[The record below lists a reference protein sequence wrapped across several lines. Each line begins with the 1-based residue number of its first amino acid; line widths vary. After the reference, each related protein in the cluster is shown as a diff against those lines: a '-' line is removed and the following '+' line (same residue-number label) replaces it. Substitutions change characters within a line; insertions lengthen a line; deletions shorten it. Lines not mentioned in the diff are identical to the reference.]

1 MVTTVVTTAQDA
13 ASVLVGLS
21 STQTPWLT
29 LALGGPADHGRLA
42 AAAAAGPV
50 TVVDITD
57 PQAPPV
63 MINPFEPAPGYPV
76 QAHTDRLAGLLEA
89 SFDLGEPV
97 AWALRAGL
105 RRAYADCGWDMRTG
119 AGRPGTVSSPAIP
132 AFRKVKLAIED
143 AATNLGY
150 DPGMRASVRSFLEV
164 RLDAL
169 WAGPAGLFLE
179 GGHPADLDR
188 LVRGNVLVTAG
199 QLADEDAGWFLAGVL
214 LLRLAGTLSRQGAR
228 PGAPGAQPVSPPR
241 RGQAGRPPAVVIV
254 AAAGRA
260 QGSGRLL
267 EDLQLA
273 GADVVV
279 APAGNADVVVAPA
292 GNADVVVAPAGNADV
307 VVAPAGNDGP
317 AVPRRPAGPWPAGAS
332 AAGTHSVGAAPA
344 AAATDMASLLAGRR
358 SAACG
363 ERCRRRPCTGYEVHT
378 AGLLA
383 DDPGRAWLRLWVRT
397 LVLAFLSGHPLPGV
411 PAPLRRPG
419 QLRAGGQALSPRGR
433 ECLLATVIDAAIAA
447 RAPALRTC
455 YDPRYLAAVTATVA
469 GRMLADGAGVPVR
482 AGSVW
487 VIPQLRWLH
496 ETERLT
502 PFGRDRL
509 RPGDI
514 APPLDFGL
522 AGLPD
527 WPGIRVA
534 DRLGGLRGHPLA
546 MGSERNRRI
555 AMTALLGD
563 ERAGLDADLAVAS
576 MGVSPPRRLRHAARM
591 LGASGPGGQP
601 GWLEVVLS
609 WPGRLI
615 GPVPGI
621 PEASAAPAPDVHGTA
636 TG

>member
-1 MVTTVVTTAQDA
+1 VTTAQDPA
-13 ASVLVGLS
+13 AVLAGLS
-21 STQTPWLT
+21 SARTPWLT
-29 LALGGPADHGRLA
+29 LALAGPAVYGRLA
-42 AAAAAGPV
+42 VTAAAGDV

-57 PQAPPV
+57 PQAAPV
-63 MINPFEPAPGYPV
+63 MVNPLEPGPGHPV

-89 SFDLGEPV
+89 SFGLGEPV
-97 AWALRAGL
+97 AGALRAGL

-119 AGRPGTVSSPAIP
+119 AGRPGTVISPAIP
-132 AFRKVKLAIED
+132 AFRQLKLATED
-143 AATNLGY
+143 AARDLGY
-150 DPGMRASVRSFLEV
+150 DPGMRAAVRGFLET

-199 QLADEDAGWFLAGVL
+199 GLADEEAGWFLAGVL
-214 LLRLAGTLSRQGAR
+214 LLRLAGRLSHRAAR
-228 PGAPGAQPVSPPR
+228 PGAPGRAVSPESR
-241 RGQAGRPPAVVIV
+241 DRADRSPAVVVIAGPGRPQGPGRR
-254 AAAGRA
+254 AAWF
-260 QGSGRLL
+260 GRLL
-267 EDLQLA
+267 EDLRLA
-273 GADVVV
+273 GTDVVV
-279 APAGNADVVVAPA
+279 PVGDDRP
-292 GNADVVVAPAGNADV
+292 PS
-307 VVAPAGNDGP
+307 
-317 AVPRRPAGPWPAGAS
+317 PRRPPGPVPGLGTGAASPAGM
-332 AAGTHSVGAAPA
+332 AA
-344 AAATDMASLLAGRR
+344 LLAGCR

-363 ERCRRRPCTGYEVHT
+363 VRCRRRPCTGYEVHT

-383 DDPGRAWLRLWVRT
+383 DEPGQAWLRLWVRA
-397 LVLAFLSGHPLPGV
+397 LVLAFLSGQPMPAV
-411 PAPLRRPG
+411 PAPLRCAG
-419 QLRAGGQALSPRGR
+419 QLRAGGQGLSPRGR
-433 ECLLATVIDAAIAA
+433 ECLLATVIDTAIAA

-469 GRMLADGAGVPVR
+469 GRVLADGDAGPAR

-496 ETERLT
+496 EMERLT

-534 DRLGGLRGHPLA
+534 DRLDGLRGHPLA

-555 AMTALLGD
+555 AVTALLGD
-563 ERAGLDADLAVAS
+563 ERTDLDADLAITG
-576 MGVSPPRRLRHAARM
+576 MGVSPPLRLRHAARM
-591 LGASGPGGQP
+591 MGAAGHGGQP

-609 WPGRLI
+609 WPGRFV
-615 GPVPGI
+615 GPAAEVPAA
-621 PEASAAPAPDVHGTA
+621 PAAPAPDAGRTA